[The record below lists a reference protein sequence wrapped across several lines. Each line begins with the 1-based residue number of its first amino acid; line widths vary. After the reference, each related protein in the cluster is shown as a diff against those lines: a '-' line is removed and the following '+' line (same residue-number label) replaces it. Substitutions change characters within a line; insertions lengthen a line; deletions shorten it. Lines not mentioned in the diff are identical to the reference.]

1 MSKFIV
7 LAVILILVSGG
18 AGFVAGSKFGRVG
31 NGNSAQLQ
39 FRQRFGAN
47 TNSRPVRGQIINAD
61 DKSITVKLQDGSTK
75 IVLIPSSAAIL
86 KTDSASISDLKK
98 DETVVVFG
106 TENSDGS
113 ITAQNVQLN
122 PRERTSSQQPTK

>member
-39 FRQRFGAN
+39 FRQRFGA